1 MTSQPKFIKYVGV
14 NGILYLSE
22 CIRNWEKNMGKRKAQ
37 LNLAQVIRML
47 EEIGT
52 GGAGFRFMYG
62 AFLQEAAER
71 TGISELNDYSKRI
84 TEIGDLWREFAYKAS
99 RIFKKRKDENYTY
112 DDLGDLLKNI
122 GEQEKQFFK
131 DLNEEV
137 KHICTPN

>member
-1 MTSQPKFIKYVGV
+1 
-14 NGILYLSE
+14 
-22 CIRNWEKNMGKRKAQ
+22 MGKRKAQ

-71 TGISELNDYSKRI
+71 TGISVLNDYSQRI

-99 RIFKKRKDENYTY
+99 RIFKKRKNENYTY
-112 DDLGDLLKNI
+112 DDLGNLLNHI
-122 GEQEKQFFK
+122 GEQEKKFFK
-131 DLNEEV
+131 DLYEEV
-137 KHICTPN
+137 KHIN